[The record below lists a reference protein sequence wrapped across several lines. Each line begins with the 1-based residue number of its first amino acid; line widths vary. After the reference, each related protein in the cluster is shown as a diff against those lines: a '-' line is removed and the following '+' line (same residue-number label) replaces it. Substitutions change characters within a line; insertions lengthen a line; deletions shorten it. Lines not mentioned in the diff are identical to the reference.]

1 VRAGQTKDLGE
12 TTDMSKEL
20 AIVESSSRGLESTNE
35 LGDVKFIR
43 IPIGTFAGT
52 REQVFVFSAGEL
64 VALNTGDQAGGQN

>member
-1 VRAGQTKDLGE
+1 MT
-12 TTDMSKEL
+12 KEL
-20 AIVESSSRGLESTNE
+20 TTLESSPRGLESTNE

-52 REQVFVFSAGEL
+52 REQVFVVRAGEL